1 MPAFTWDAKDERQYT
16 AIVRSCTKRGRY
28 GVKRCKTLAAATV
41 NKTRRREGRT
51 LEDLDF
57 WSPAFAGL
65 DAKLPGYRRRDF
77 CLPGRT
83 HSDSKYPVPDCKRAR
98 NALSRA
104 SAAYNEG
111 YLTQSQY
118 SRVRACA
125 NRAKRR
131 LCK

>member
-1 MPAFTWDAKDERQYT
+1 MPAAWSKVDERMYGH
-16 AIVRSCTKRGRY
+16 ILRSCGRRGRY
-28 GVKRCKTLAAATV
+28 GVQRCKSIAAATV

-51 LEDLDF
+51 L
-57 WSPAFAGL
+57 SGL
-65 DAKLPGYRRRDF
+65 EAKLPGYQRRDF

-83 HSDSKYPVPDCKRAR
+83 RSSSKYPVPDCRHAR

-111 YLTQSQY
+111 YLTASQY
-118 SRVRACA
+118 KRVRACA
-125 NRAKRR
+125 NRAERR